1 MLEITFICRYVVS
14 FIVKTEL
21 TNIDI
26 DLSND
31 EDVNRYYNYICNGI
45 DTLHTVQIQDN
56 VIEKILLLVPYYLRV
71 RFTYYTE
78 SLLIEIKD
86 IYSRNIKKAIL
97 QYALQDPVE
106 NFLFEVQLKFQ
117 LYFLYVI
124 YLFYKNIYLF
134 SKGKMMESCF
144 T

>member
-14 FIVKTEL
+14 LIVKTEL

>member
-14 FIVKTEL
+14 LIVKTEL

-97 QYALQDPVE
+97 QYALQDSVE